1 MLNLQD
7 DTKSNFL
14 DVGSS
19 MTERELINNA
29 LKSGNTL
36 LALTMSAEGVKNK
49 PYLDS
54 AGRYHMGIG
63 YDIPSKSPQ
72 EIRQDLQAIGV
83 SSDKIRHFMK
93 TLADGNPEIELTNK
107 QSVLLAD
114 RYYSKFEKVL
124 EQKYGEQWHKFSDE
138 VKSGLLYKA
147 YNMGPN
153 NLPKTLIAE
162 LSNGNV
168 FDLERQSLA
177 TYRQDFSVAS
187 DLGNLNVK
195 VRIPDL
201 INAYLTSAS
210 MNSEVLGVVLNN
222 PQQLDK
228 EAKAFKDEVV
238 KQVNAKLKEMADSGT
253 LKAGHLYS
261 LKDLGI
267 KTPAIKK
274 LSEMDSYK
282 EGIALAKEHYQEKLL
297 NKENEKNTEKDIVPN
312 ATSQISDE
320 IKQDVV
326 NVNIPTVSDDKI
338 YALSDVIVLSDNKDL
353 TQMDIIEISD
363 EHKLDVVNE
372 TNHSKNIPLSR
383 GGELLAYLQDKMLK
397 ISTNIKDMQ
406 DKHLAQSASNTEE
419 NVIESAKAIKQGQ
432 VKNVNF
438 DSNIS
443 VASGLASASLA
454 VSRSVEVAPFLTNDK
469 KVELNKINQD
479 DLKLDSNSISRPAG
493 KTEVLEKKDIAPSY
507 QPNPSPTGFAPIN
520 ADKEVWTTEYAQKA
534 KEQDIAEKKALN
546 EDGLLDDVTKIN
558 SKDTIEQFN
567 KHLDSKVGLGNT
579 QKELEPWAGPTSAF

>member
-19 MTERELINNA
+19 MTEKELINNA

-49 PYLDS
+49 PYLDT

-72 EIRQDLQAIGV
+72 ELRQDLQAIGV

-93 TLADGNPEIELTNK
+93 TLAEGKPELELTNK

-124 EQKYGEQWHKFSDE
+124 EQKYGEQWHNFSDE

-162 LSNGNV
+162 LNNGNV

-177 TYRQDFSVAS
+177 TYRQDFSVSS
-187 DLGNLNVK
+187 DLGNVNVK

-201 INAYLTSAS
+201 RNAYLTSAS

-228 EAKAFKDEVV
+228 EAKLFKDEVI
-238 KQVNAKLKEMADSGT
+238 KQVNAKLQEMADSGT

-267 KTPAIKK
+267 KTPSIKK
-274 LSEMDSYK
+274 LSEMESYK
-282 EGIALAKEHYQEKLL
+282 EGIVLAKEHYQEKLL
-297 NKENEKNTEKDIVPN
+297 NKENEKISEKDIVPN
-312 ATSQISDE
+312 ATSDISNE
-320 IKQDVV
+320 IKQD
-326 NVNIPTVSDDKI
+326 NT
-338 YALSDVIVLSDNKDL
+338 ALSDNKIYAVSDANVLSNDKDL
-353 TQMDIIEISD
+353 AQMDIIEISD
-363 EHKLDVVNE
+363 EHKLDVANE
-372 TNHSKNIPLSR
+372 TNHSKDIPLSR

-397 ISTNIKDMQ
+397 ISTNIKDIQ
-406 DKHLAQSASNTEE
+406 EKRLVQATSNKDEE
-419 NVIESAKAIKQGQ
+419 NVVDNDKAVEQNLAKE
-432 VKNVNF
+432 VKF
-438 DSNIS
+438 DPNIS
-443 VASGLASASLA
+443 VASVSLE
-454 VSRSVEVAPFLTNDK
+454 VSRAVEVAPFLNNAN

-479 DLKLDSNSISRPAG
+479 DLKLDSDNVSKPAG
-493 KTEVLEKKDIAPSY
+493 KSEILEKKDITPSY

-558 SKDTIEQFN
+558 AKDTINQFN
-567 KHLDSKVGLGNT
+567 KHLDSKVELENA
-579 QKELEPWAGPTSAF
+579 QKEPEPWTGPTSTF

>member
-19 MTERELINNA
+19 MTEKELINNA

-72 EIRQDLQAIGV
+72 EIRQDLQAVGV

-93 TLADGNPEIELTNK
+93 TLAEGKPEIELTNK

-124 EQKYGEQWHKFSDE
+124 EQKYGEQWHNFSDE

-153 NLPKTLIAE
+153 NLPKTLISE

-177 TYRQDFSVAS
+177 TYRQDFSVSS
-187 DLGNLNVK
+187 DLGNVNVK

-201 INAYLTSAS
+201 RNAYLTSAS

-228 EAKAFKDEVV
+228 EAKLFKDEVI
-238 KQVNAKLKEMADSGT
+238 KQVNAKLQEMADSGT

-267 KTPAIKK
+267 KTPSIKK
-274 LSEMDSYK
+274 LSEMETYK

-297 NKENEKNTEKDIVPN
+297 NKENEKTAEKDIVPN
-312 ATSQISDE
+312 TTSDVSNE
-320 IKQDVV
+320 TKQDNSV
-326 NVNIPTVSDDKI
+326 VSDNKI
-338 YALSDVIVLSDNKDL
+338 YAVSDANLLDNDKDL

-363 EHKLDVVNE
+363 EHKLDVANE
-372 TNHSKNIPLSR
+372 TNHSKDIPLSR

-397 ISTNIKDMQ
+397 ISTNIKDIQ
-406 DKHLAQSASNTEE
+406 EKRLAQATPNKDEE
-419 NVIESAKAIKQGQ
+419 NVVDNDKSVEQEQAKE
-432 VKNVNF
+432 VKF
-438 DSNIS
+438 DPNIS
-443 VASGLASASLA
+443 VASVSLD
-454 VSRSVEVAPFLTNDK
+454 VSRSVEVAPFLNNAN
-469 KVELNKINQD
+469 KVELNKIDQE
-479 DLKLDSNSISRPAG
+479 DLKLDSNSVSKPAG
-493 KTEVLEKKDIAPSY
+493 KTEVLDKKDITPAY
-507 QPNPSPTGFAPIN
+507 QPNPSPTGFAPIRS
-520 ADKEVWTTEYAQKA
+520 DKEVWTTEYAQKA
-534 KEQDIAEKKALN
+534 KEQDMAEKKSLN
-546 EDGLLDDVTKIN
+546 DDGLLDDVTKIN
-558 SKDTIEQFN
+558 ANETIEQFN
-567 KHLDSKVGLGNT
+567 KHLDSKAELENA
-579 QKELEPWAGPTSAF
+579 QKEPEPWTGQTSTF

>member
-19 MTERELINNA
+19 MTEKELINNA

-49 PYLDS
+49 PYLDT
-54 AGRYHMGIG
+54 AGRYHIGIG

-72 EIRQDLQAIGV
+72 ELRQDLQAIGV

-93 TLADGNPEIELTNK
+93 TLAEGKPEIELTNK

-124 EQKYGEQWHKFSDE
+124 EQKYGEQWHNFSDE

-162 LSNGNV
+162 LNNGNV

-177 TYRQDFSVAS
+177 TYRQDFSVSS
-187 DLGNLNVK
+187 DLGNVNVK

-201 INAYLTSAS
+201 RNAYLTSAS

-228 EAKAFKDEVV
+228 EAKLFKDEVI
-238 KQVNAKLKEMADSGT
+238 KQINAKLQEMADSGT

-267 KTPAIKK
+267 KTTSIKK
-274 LSEMDSYK
+274 LSEMESYK

-297 NKENEKNTEKDIVPN
+297 NKENEKISLSAKTLLPTQWEVARATIKVGDVLEGVVRNTTAFGAFVEVMDDVEGLVHISQLSHERVDNVEDVLKKGDKVTVKVLDIDFENERLSLSIKELQEKPVKEEVEVKEEPEFDTSYLKDEDTSFSMADKFKDI
-312 ATSQISDE
+312 
-320 IKQDVV
+320 
-326 NVNIPTVSDDKI
+326 
-338 YALSDVIVLSDNKDL
+338 
-353 TQMDIIEISD
+353 
-363 EHKLDVVNE
+363 
-372 TNHSKNIPLSR
+372 
-383 GGELLAYLQDKMLK
+383 EL
-397 ISTNIKDMQ
+397 
-406 DKHLAQSASNTEE
+406 
-419 NVIESAKAIKQGQ
+419 
-432 VKNVNF
+432 
-438 DSNIS
+438 
-443 VASGLASASLA
+443 
-454 VSRSVEVAPFLTNDK
+454 
-469 KVELNKINQD
+469 
-479 DLKLDSNSISRPAG
+479 
-493 KTEVLEKKDIAPSY
+493 
-507 QPNPSPTGFAPIN
+507 
-520 ADKEVWTTEYAQKA
+520 
-534 KEQDIAEKKALN
+534 
-546 EDGLLDDVTKIN
+546 
-558 SKDTIEQFN
+558 
-567 KHLDSKVGLGNT
+567 
-579 QKELEPWAGPTSAF
+579 

>member
-19 MTERELINNA
+19 MTEKELINNA

-49 PYLDS
+49 PYLDT

-72 EIRQDLQAIGV
+72 ELRQDLQAIGV

-93 TLADGNPEIELTNK
+93 TLAEGKPEIELTNK

-124 EQKYGEQWHKFSDE
+124 EQKYGEQWNNFSDE

-162 LSNGNV
+162 LNNGNV

-177 TYRQDFSVAS
+177 TYRQDFSVSS
-187 DLGNLNVK
+187 DLGNVNVK

-201 INAYLTSAS
+201 RNAYLTSAS

-228 EAKAFKDEVV
+228 EAKLFKDEVI
-238 KQVNAKLKEMADSGT
+238 KQVNAKLQEMADSGT

-267 KTPAIKK
+267 KTPSIKK
-274 LSEMDSYK
+274 LSEMESYK

-297 NKENEKNTEKDIVPN
+297 NKENEKISEKDIIPN
-312 ATSQISDE
+312 ATSDISNE
-320 IKQDVV
+320 IKQD
-326 NVNIPTVSDDKI
+326 NS
-338 YALSDVIVLSDNKDL
+338 ALSDNKIYAVSDANVLSNDKDL
-353 TQMDIIEISD
+353 AQIDIIEISD
-363 EHKLDVVNE
+363 EHKLDVANE
-372 TNHSKNIPLSR
+372 TNHSKDIPLSR

-397 ISTNIKDMQ
+397 ISTNIKDIQ
-406 DKHLAQSASNTEE
+406 EKRLVQATSNKDEE
-419 NVIESAKAIKQGQ
+419 NVVDNDKAVERELAKE
-432 VKNVNF
+432 VKF
-438 DSNIS
+438 DPNIS
-443 VASGLASASLA
+443 VASVSLD
-454 VSRSVEVAPFLTNDK
+454 VSRAVEVAPFLNNAN
-469 KVELNKINQD
+469 KVELNKINQE
-479 DLKLDSNSISRPAG
+479 DLKLDSDNVSKPAG
-493 KTEVLEKKDIAPSY
+493 KSEILEKKDITPSY

-558 SKDTIEQFN
+558 AKDTINQFN
-567 KHLDSKVGLGNT
+567 KHLDSKVELENT
-579 QKELEPWAGPTSAF
+579 QKEPEPWTGPTSTF

>member
-19 MTERELINNA
+19 MTEKELINNA

-49 PYLDS
+49 PYLDT
-54 AGRYHMGIG
+54 AGRYHIGIG

-72 EIRQDLQAIGV
+72 ELRQDLQAIGV

-93 TLADGNPEIELTNK
+93 TLAEGKPEIELTNK

-124 EQKYGEQWHKFSDE
+124 EQKYGEQWHNFSDE

-162 LSNGNV
+162 LNNGNV

-177 TYRQDFSVAS
+177 TYRQDFSVSS
-187 DLGNLNVK
+187 DLGNVNVK

-201 INAYLTSAS
+201 RNAYLTSAS

-228 EAKAFKDEVV
+228 EAKLFKDEVI
-238 KQVNAKLKEMADSGT
+238 KQVNAKLQEMADSGT

-267 KTPAIKK
+267 KTPSIKK
-274 LSEMDSYK
+274 LSEMESYK

-297 NKENEKNTEKDIVPN
+297 NKENEKISEKDIVPN
-312 ATSQISDE
+312 ATSDISNE
-320 IKQDVV
+320 IKQD
-326 NVNIPTVSDDKI
+326 NT
-338 YALSDVIVLSDNKDL
+338 ALSDNKIYAVSDANVLSNDKDL
-353 TQMDIIEISD
+353 AQMDIIEISD
-363 EHKLDVVNE
+363 EHKLDVANE
-372 TNHSKNIPLSR
+372 TNHSKDIPLSR

-397 ISTNIKDMQ
+397 ISTNIKDIQ
-406 DKHLAQSASNTEE
+406 EKRLVQATSNKDEE
-419 NVIESAKAIKQGQ
+419 NVVDNDKAVEQELTKE
-432 VKNVNF
+432 VKF
-438 DSNIS
+438 DPNIS
-443 VASGLASASLA
+443 VASVSLD
-454 VSRSVEVAPFLTNDK
+454 VSRAVEVAPFLNNAN
-469 KVELNKINQD
+469 KVELNQINQE
-479 DLKLDSNSISRPAG
+479 DLKLDSDNVSKPAG
-493 KTEVLEKKDIAPSY
+493 KSEILEKKDITPSY

-558 SKDTIEQFN
+558 AKDTINQFN
-567 KHLDSKVGLGNT
+567 KHLDSKVELENA
-579 QKELEPWAGPTSAF
+579 QKEPEPWTGPTSTF

>member
-19 MTERELINNA
+19 MTEKELINNA

-72 EIRQDLQAIGV
+72 EIRQDLQAVGV

-93 TLADGNPEIELTNK
+93 TLAEGKPEIELTNK

-124 EQKYGEQWHKFSDE
+124 EQKYGEQWHNFFDE

-153 NLPKTLIAE
+153 NLPKTLISE

-177 TYRQDFSVAS
+177 TYRQDFSVSS
-187 DLGNLNVK
+187 DLGNVNVK

-201 INAYLTSAS
+201 RNAYLTSAS

-228 EAKAFKDEVV
+228 EAKLFKDEVI
-238 KQVNAKLKEMADSGT
+238 KQVNAKLQEMADSGT

-267 KTPAIKK
+267 KTPSIKK
-274 LSEMDSYK
+274 LSEMETYK

-297 NKENEKNTEKDIVPN
+297 NKENEKTAEKDIVPN
-312 ATSQISDE
+312 TTSDVSNE
-320 IKQDVV
+320 TKQDNSV
-326 NVNIPTVSDDKI
+326 VSDNKI
-338 YALSDVIVLSDNKDL
+338 YAVSDANLLDNDKDL

-363 EHKLDVVNE
+363 EHKLDVANE
-372 TNHSKNIPLSR
+372 TNHSKDIPLSR

-397 ISTNIKDMQ
+397 ISTNIKDIQ
-406 DKHLAQSASNTEE
+406 EKRLAQATPNKDEE
-419 NVIESAKAIKQGQ
+419 NVVDNDKSVEQEQAKE
-432 VKNVNF
+432 VKF
-438 DSNIS
+438 DPNIS
-443 VASGLASASLA
+443 VASVSLD
-454 VSRSVEVAPFLTNDK
+454 VSRSVEVAPFLNNAN
-469 KVELNKINQD
+469 KVELNKIDQE
-479 DLKLDSNSISRPAG
+479 DLKLDSNSVSKPAG
-493 KTEVLEKKDIAPSY
+493 KTEVLDKKDITPAY
-507 QPNPSPTGFAPIN
+507 QPNPSPTGFAPIRS
-520 ADKEVWTTEYAQKA
+520 DKEVWTTEYAQKA
-534 KEQDIAEKKALN
+534 KEQDMAEKKSLN
-546 EDGLLDDVTKIN
+546 DDGLLDDVTKIN
-558 SKDTIEQFN
+558 ANETIEQFN
-567 KHLDSKVGLGNT
+567 KHLDSKAELENA
-579 QKELEPWAGPTSAF
+579 QKEPEPWTGPTSTF

>member
-19 MTERELINNA
+19 MTEKELINNA

-49 PYLDS
+49 PYLDT

-72 EIRQDLQAIGV
+72 ELRQDLQAIGV

-93 TLADGNPEIELTNK
+93 TLAEGKPELELTNK

-124 EQKYGEQWHKFSDE
+124 EQKYGEQWHNFSDE

-162 LSNGNV
+162 LNNGNV

-177 TYRQDFSVAS
+177 TYRQDFSVSS
-187 DLGNLNVK
+187 DLGNVNVK

-201 INAYLTSAS
+201 RNAYLTSAS

-228 EAKAFKDEVV
+228 EAKLFKDEVI
-238 KQVNAKLKEMADSGT
+238 KQVNAKLQEMADSGT

-267 KTPAIKK
+267 KTPSIKK
-274 LSEMDSYK
+274 LSEMESYK

-297 NKENEKNTEKDIVPN
+297 NKENEKISEKDIVPN
-312 ATSQISDE
+312 ATSDISNE
-320 IKQDVV
+320 IKQD
-326 NVNIPTVSDDKI
+326 NTT
-338 YALSDVIVLSDNKDL
+338 LSDNKIYAVSDVNVLSNDKDL
-353 TQMDIIEISD
+353 AQMDIIEISD
-363 EHKLDVVNE
+363 EHKLDVANE
-372 TNHSKNIPLSR
+372 TNHSKDIPLSR

-397 ISTNIKDMQ
+397 ISTNIKDIQ
-406 DKHLAQSASNTEE
+406 EKRLVQATSNKDEE
-419 NVIESAKAIKQGQ
+419 NIVDNDKAVEQEQAKE
-432 VKNVNF
+432 VKF
-438 DSNIS
+438 DPNIS
-443 VASGLASASLA
+443 VASVSLD
-454 VSRSVEVAPFLTNDK
+454 VSRAVEVAPFLNNAN

-479 DLKLDSNSISRPAG
+479 DLKLDSDNVSKPAG
-493 KTEVLEKKDIAPSY
+493 KSEILEKKDITPSY

-558 SKDTIEQFN
+558 AKDTINQFN
-567 KHLDSKVGLGNT
+567 KHLDSKVELENA
-579 QKELEPWAGPTSAF
+579 QKEPEPWTGPTSTF

>member
-19 MTERELINNA
+19 MTEKELINNA

-49 PYLDS
+49 PYLDT

-72 EIRQDLQAIGV
+72 ELRQDLQAIGV

-93 TLADGNPEIELTNK
+93 TLAEGKPELELTNK

-124 EQKYGEQWHKFSDE
+124 EQKYGEQWHNFSDE

-162 LSNGNV
+162 LNNGNV

-177 TYRQDFSVAS
+177 TYRQDFSVSS
-187 DLGNLNVK
+187 DLGNVNVK

-201 INAYLTSAS
+201 RNAYLTSAS

-228 EAKAFKDEVV
+228 EAKLFKDEVI
-238 KQVNAKLKEMADSGT
+238 KQINAKLQEMADSGT

-267 KTPAIKK
+267 KTPSIKK
-274 LSEMDSYK
+274 LSEMESYK

-297 NKENEKNTEKDIVPN
+297 NKENEKISEKDIVPN
-312 ATSQISDE
+312 ATSDISNE
-320 IKQDVV
+320 IKQD
-326 NVNIPTVSDDKI
+326 NT
-338 YALSDVIVLSDNKDL
+338 ALSDNKIYAVSDANVLSNDKDL
-353 TQMDIIEISD
+353 AQMDIIEISD
-363 EHKLDVVNE
+363 EHKLDVANE
-372 TNHSKNIPLSR
+372 TNHSKDIPLSR

-397 ISTNIKDMQ
+397 ISTNIKDIQ
-406 DKHLAQSASNTEE
+406 EKRLVQATSNKDEE
-419 NVIESAKAIKQGQ
+419 NVVDNDKAVEQEQAKE
-432 VKNVNF
+432 VKF
-438 DSNIS
+438 DPNIS
-443 VASGLASASLA
+443 VASVSLD
-454 VSRSVEVAPFLTNDK
+454 VSRAVEVAPFLNNAN
-469 KVELNKINQD
+469 KVELNKINQE
-479 DLKLDSNSISRPAG
+479 DLKLDSDNVSKPAG
-493 KTEVLEKKDIAPSY
+493 KSEILEKKDITPSY

-558 SKDTIEQFN
+558 AKDTINQFN
-567 KHLDSKVGLGNT
+567 KHLDSKVELENT
-579 QKELEPWAGPTSAF
+579 QKEPEPWTGPTSTF

>member
-19 MTERELINNA
+19 MTEKELINNA

-49 PYLDS
+49 PYLDT

-63 YDIPSKSPQ
+63 YDIPSKSSQ
-72 EIRQDLQAIGV
+72 ELRQDLQAIGV

-93 TLADGNPEIELTNK
+93 TLAEGKPELELTNK

-124 EQKYGEQWHKFSDE
+124 EQKYGEQWHNFSDE

-162 LSNGNV
+162 LNNGNV

-177 TYRQDFSVAS
+177 TYRQDFSVSS
-187 DLGNLNVK
+187 DLGNVNVK

-201 INAYLTSAS
+201 RNAYLTSAS

-228 EAKAFKDEVV
+228 EAKLFKDEVI
-238 KQVNAKLKEMADSGT
+238 KQVNAKLQEMADSGT

-267 KTPAIKK
+267 KTPSIKK
-274 LSEMDSYK
+274 LSEMESYK

-297 NKENEKNTEKDIVPN
+297 NKENEKISEKDIVPN
-312 ATSQISDE
+312 ATSDISNE
-320 IKQDVV
+320 IKQD
-326 NVNIPTVSDDKI
+326 NT
-338 YALSDVIVLSDNKDL
+338 ALSDNKIYAVSNANVLSNDKDL
-353 TQMDIIEISD
+353 AQMDIIEISD
-363 EHKLDVVNE
+363 EHKLDVANE
-372 TNHSKNIPLSR
+372 TNHSKDIPLSR

-397 ISTNIKDMQ
+397 ISTNIKDIQ
-406 DKHLAQSASNTEE
+406 EKRLVQATSNKDEE
-419 NVIESAKAIKQGQ
+419 NVVDNDKAVEQDLAKE
-432 VKNVNF
+432 VKF
-438 DSNIS
+438 DPNIS
-443 VASGLASASLA
+443 VASVSLE
-454 VSRSVEVAPFLTNDK
+454 VSRAVEVAPFLNNAN

-479 DLKLDSNSISRPAG
+479 DLKLDSDNVSKPAG
-493 KTEVLEKKDIAPSY
+493 KSEILEKKDITQSY

-558 SKDTIEQFN
+558 AKDTINQFN
-567 KHLDSKVGLGNT
+567 KHLDSKVELENA
-579 QKELEPWAGPTSAF
+579 QKEPEPWTGPTSTF

>member
-19 MTERELINNA
+19 MAEKELINNA

-63 YDIPSKSPQ
+63 YDVQSKSPQ

-93 TLADGNPEIELTNK
+93 TLAEGKPEIELTNK

-124 EQKYGEQWHKFSDE
+124 EQKYGEQWHNFSDE

-153 NLPKTLIAE
+153 NLPKTLISE

-177 TYRQDFSVAS
+177 TYRQDFSVSS
-187 DLGNLNVK
+187 DLGNVNVK

-201 INAYLTSAS
+201 RNAYLTSAS

-228 EAKAFKDEVV
+228 EAKLFKDEVI
-238 KQVNAKLKEMADSGT
+238 KQVNAKLQEMADSGT

-267 KTPAIKK
+267 KTPSIKK
-274 LSEMDSYK
+274 LSEMETYK

-297 NKENEKNTEKDIVPN
+297 NKENEKTAEKEIAPN
-312 ATSQISDE
+312 ATSDVSNE
-320 IKQDVV
+320 TKQDNSV
-326 NVNIPTVSDDKI
+326 VSDNKI
-338 YALSDVIVLSDNKDL
+338 YAVSDANVLDNDKDL

-363 EHKLDVVNE
+363 EHKLDVANE
-372 TNHSKNIPLSR
+372 TNHSKDIPLSR

-397 ISTNIKDMQ
+397 ISTNIKDIQ
-406 DKHLAQSASNTEE
+406 EKRLAQATSNKDEE
-419 NVIESAKAIKQGQ
+419 NVVDNDKSVEQEQAKE
-432 VKNVNF
+432 VKF
-438 DSNIS
+438 DPNIS
-443 VASGLASASLA
+443 VASVSLD
-454 VSRSVEVAPFLTNDK
+454 VSRSVEVAPFLNNAN
-469 KVELNKINQD
+469 KVELNKIDQE
-479 DLKLDSNSISRPAG
+479 DLKLDSNSVSKPAG
-493 KTEVLEKKDIAPSY
+493 KTEVLDKKDITPAY
-507 QPNPSPTGFAPIN
+507 QPNPSPTGFAPIRS
-520 ADKEVWTTEYAQKA
+520 DKEVWTTEYAQKA
-534 KEQDIAEKKALN
+534 KEQDMAEKKSLN
-546 EDGLLDDVTKIN
+546 DDGLLDDVTKIN
-558 SKDTIEQFN
+558 AKETIEQFN
-567 KHLDSKVGLGNT
+567 KHLDSKAELENA
-579 QKELEPWAGPTSAF
+579 QKEPEPWTGPTSTF

>member
-1 MLNLQD
+1 MFNLQD

-63 YDIPSKSPQ
+63 YDVPSKSPQ
-72 EIRQDLQAIGV
+72 EIRQDFQAIGV

-114 RYYSKFEKVL
+114 RYYSKFEKAL

-187 DLGNLNVK
+187 DLGNVNVK

-201 INAYLTSAS
+201 RNAYLTSAS

-228 EAKAFKDEVV
+228 EAKAFKEEVV

-297 NKENEKNTEKDIVPN
+297 NKENEKNAEKDIVPN

-326 NVNIPTVSDDKI
+326 NGNVPTLSDDKI
-338 YALSDVIVLSDNKDL
+338 YAFSNVNILNDNKDL

-363 EHKLDVVNE
+363 EHKLDVANE

-406 DKHLAQSASNTEE
+406 EKRLVQSVSNAEE
-419 NVIESAKAIKQGQ
+419 NVIESDKTVEQEQ

-438 DSNIS
+438 DPNIS
-443 VASGLASASLA
+443 VTSVSLE
-454 VSRSVEVAPFLTNDK
+454 VSRSVEVASFLTNDN

>member
-19 MTERELINNA
+19 MTEKELINNA

-63 YDIPSKSPQ
+63 YDIQSKSPQ

-93 TLADGNPEIELTNK
+93 TLAEGKPEIELTNK

-124 EQKYGEQWHKFSDE
+124 EQKYGEQWQHFSDE

-153 NLPKTLIAE
+153 NLPKTLISE

-177 TYRQDFSVAS
+177 TYRQDFSVSS
-187 DLGNLNVK
+187 DLGNVNVK

-201 INAYLTSAS
+201 RNAYLTSAS
-210 MNSEVLGVVLNN
+210 MNREVLGGVLNN

-228 EAKAFKDEVV
+228 EAKLFKDEVI
-238 KQVNAKLKEMADSGT
+238 KQVNAKLQEMADSGT

-267 KTPAIKK
+267 KTPSIKK
-274 LSEMDSYK
+274 LSEMETYK

-297 NKENEKNTEKDIVPN
+297 NKENEKTAEKDIVSN
-312 ATSQISDE
+312 ATSDVFNE
-320 IKQDVV
+320 TKQDNSV
-326 NVNIPTVSDDKI
+326 VSDNKI
-338 YALSDVIVLSDNKDL
+338 YAVSDANLLDNDKDL

-363 EHKLDVVNE
+363 EHKLDVANE
-372 TNHSKNIPLSR
+372 TNHSKDIPLSR

-397 ISTNIKDMQ
+397 ISTNIKDIQ
-406 DKHLAQSASNTEE
+406 EKHLAQATLNKDE
-419 NVIESAKAIKQGQ
+419 
-432 VKNVNF
+432 KNVVDNDKSVEQEQTKEVKF
-438 DSNIS
+438 DPNIS
-443 VASGLASASLA
+443 VASISLD
-454 VSRSVEVAPFLTNDK
+454 VSRSVEIAPFLNNAN
-469 KVELNKINQD
+469 KVELNKIDQE
-479 DLKLDSNSISRPAG
+479 DLKLDSNNVSKPAG
-493 KTEVLEKKDIAPSY
+493 KTEVLDKKDITPAY
-507 QPNPSPTGFAPIN
+507 QPNPSPTGFAPIRS
-520 ADKEVWTTEYAQKA
+520 DKEVWTTEYAQKA
-534 KEQDIAEKKALN
+534 KEQDMAEKKSLN
-546 EDGLLDDVTKIN
+546 DDGLLDDVTKIN
-558 SKDTIEQFN
+558 AKETIEQFN
-567 KHLDSKVGLGNT
+567 KHLDSKAELENA
-579 QKELEPWAGPTSAF
+579 QKEPEPWTGPTSTF

>member
-19 MTERELINNA
+19 MTEKELINNA

-63 YDIPSKSPQ
+63 YDIQSKSPQ

-93 TLADGNPEIELTNK
+93 TLAEGKPEIELTNK

-124 EQKYGEQWHKFSDE
+124 EQKYGEQWQHFSDE

-153 NLPKTLIAE
+153 NLPKTLISE

-177 TYRQDFSVAS
+177 TYRQDFSVSS
-187 DLGNLNVK
+187 DLGNVNVK

-201 INAYLTSAS
+201 RNAYLTSAS
-210 MNSEVLGVVLNN
+210 MNSEVLGGVLNN

-228 EAKAFKDEVV
+228 EAKLFKDEVI
-238 KQVNAKLKEMADSGT
+238 KQVNAKLQEMADSGT

-267 KTPAIKK
+267 KTPSIKK
-274 LSEMDSYK
+274 LSEIETYK

-297 NKENEKNTEKDIVPN
+297 NKENEKTAEKDIVSN
-312 ATSQISDE
+312 ATSDVSNE
-320 IKQDVV
+320 TKQDNSV
-326 NVNIPTVSDDKI
+326 VSDNKI
-338 YALSDVIVLSDNKDL
+338 YAVSDANLLDNDKDL

-363 EHKLDVVNE
+363 EHKLDVANE
-372 TNHSKNIPLSR
+372 TNHSKDIPLSR

-397 ISTNIKDMQ
+397 ISTNIKDIQ
-406 DKHLAQSASNTEE
+406 EKHLAQATLNKDE
-419 NVIESAKAIKQGQ
+419 
-432 VKNVNF
+432 KNVVDNDKYVEQEQTKEVKF
-438 DSNIS
+438 DPNIS
-443 VASGLASASLA
+443 VASVSLD
-454 VSRSVEVAPFLTNDK
+454 VSRSVEIAPFLNNAN
-469 KVELNKINQD
+469 KVELNKIDQE
-479 DLKLDSNSISRPAG
+479 DLKLDSNGVSKPAG
-493 KTEVLEKKDIAPSY
+493 KTEVLDKKDITPAY
-507 QPNPSPTGFAPIN
+507 QPNPSPTGFAPIRS
-520 ADKEVWTTEYAQKA
+520 DKEVWTTEYAQKA
-534 KEQDIAEKKALN
+534 KEQDIAEKKSLN
-546 EDGLLDDVTKIN
+546 DDGLLGDVTKIN
-558 SKDTIEQFN
+558 AKETIEQFN
-567 KHLDSKVGLGNT
+567 KHLDSKAELENA
-579 QKELEPWAGPTSAF
+579 QKEPEPWTGPTSTF

>member
-19 MTERELINNA
+19 MAEKELINNA

-63 YDIPSKSPQ
+63 YDVQSKSPQ

-93 TLADGNPEIELTNK
+93 TLAEGKPEIELTNK

-124 EQKYGEQWHKFSDE
+124 EQKYGEQWHNFSDE

-153 NLPKTLIAE
+153 NLPKTLISE

-177 TYRQDFSVAS
+177 TYRQDFSVSS
-187 DLGNLNVK
+187 DLGNVNVK

-201 INAYLTSAS
+201 RNAYLTSAS

-228 EAKAFKDEVV
+228 EAKLFKDEVI
-238 KQVNAKLKEMADSGT
+238 KQVNAKLQEMADSGT

-267 KTPAIKK
+267 KTPSIKK
-274 LSEMDSYK
+274 LSEMETYK

-297 NKENEKNTEKDIVPN
+297 NKENEKTAEKEIAPN
-312 ATSQISDE
+312 ATSDVSNE
-320 IKQDVV
+320 TKQDNSV
-326 NVNIPTVSDDKI
+326 VSDNKI
-338 YALSDVIVLSDNKDL
+338 YAVSDANVLDNDKDL

-363 EHKLDVVNE
+363 EHKLDVANE
-372 TNHSKNIPLSR
+372 TNHSKDIPLSR

-397 ISTNIKDMQ
+397 ISTNIKDIQ
-406 DKHLAQSASNTEE
+406 EKRLAQATSNKDEE
-419 NVIESAKAIKQGQ
+419 NVVDNDKSVEQEQAKE
-432 VKNVNF
+432 VKL
-438 DSNIS
+438 DPNIS
-443 VASGLASASLA
+443 VASVSLD
-454 VSRSVEVAPFLTNDK
+454 VSRSVEVAPFLNNAN
-469 KVELNKINQD
+469 KVELNKIDQE
-479 DLKLDSNSISRPAG
+479 DLKLDSNSVSKPAG
-493 KTEVLEKKDIAPSY
+493 KTEVLDKKDITPAY
-507 QPNPSPTGFAPIN
+507 QPNPSPTGFAPIRS
-520 ADKEVWTTEYAQKA
+520 DKEVWTTEYAQKA
-534 KEQDIAEKKALN
+534 KEQDMAEKKSLN
-546 EDGLLDDVTKIN
+546 DDGLLDDVTKIN
-558 SKDTIEQFN
+558 AKETIEQFN
-567 KHLDSKVGLGNT
+567 KHLDSKAELENA
-579 QKELEPWAGPTSAF
+579 QKEPEPWTGPTSTF

>member
-19 MTERELINNA
+19 MTEKELINNA

-49 PYLDS
+49 PYLDT

-72 EIRQDLQAIGV
+72 ELRQDLQAIGV

-93 TLADGNPEIELTNK
+93 TLAEGKPELELTNK

-124 EQKYGEQWHKFSDE
+124 EQKYGEQWHNFSDE

-162 LSNGNV
+162 LNNGNV

-177 TYRQDFSVAS
+177 TYRQDFSVSS
-187 DLGNLNVK
+187 DLGNVNVK

-201 INAYLTSAS
+201 RNAYLTSAS

-228 EAKAFKDEVV
+228 EAKLFKDEVI
-238 KQVNAKLKEMADSGT
+238 KQVNAKLQEMADSGT

-267 KTPAIKK
+267 KTPSIKK
-274 LSEMDSYK
+274 LSEMESYK
-282 EGIALAKEHYQEKLL
+282 EGIVLAKEHYQEKLL
-297 NKENEKNTEKDIVPN
+297 NKENEKISEKDIVPN
-312 ATSQISDE
+312 ATSDISNE
-320 IKQDVV
+320 IKQD
-326 NVNIPTVSDDKI
+326 NT
-338 YALSDVIVLSDNKDL
+338 ALSDNKIYAVSDANVLDNDKDL
-353 TQMDIIEISD
+353 AQMDIIEISD
-363 EHKLDVVNE
+363 EHKLDVANE
-372 TNHSKNIPLSR
+372 TNHSKDIPLSR

-397 ISTNIKDMQ
+397 ISTNIKDIQ
-406 DKHLAQSASNTEE
+406 EKRLVQATSNKDEE
-419 NVIESAKAIKQGQ
+419 NVVDNDKAVEQELAKE
-432 VKNVNF
+432 VKF
-438 DSNIS
+438 DPNIS
-443 VASGLASASLA
+443 VASVSLD
-454 VSRSVEVAPFLTNDK
+454 VSRAVEVAPFLNNAN
-469 KVELNKINQD
+469 KVELNKINQE
-479 DLKLDSNSISRPAG
+479 DLKLDSDNVSKPAG
-493 KTEVLEKKDIAPSY
+493 KSEILEKKDITPSY

-558 SKDTIEQFN
+558 AKDTINQFN
-567 KHLDSKVGLGNT
+567 KHLDSKVELENA
-579 QKELEPWAGPTSAF
+579 QKEPEPWTGPTSTF

>member
-19 MTERELINNA
+19 MTEKELINNA

-63 YDIPSKSPQ
+63 YDIPSKSSQ
-72 EIRQDLQAIGV
+72 EIRQDLQAIGI

-93 TLADGNPEIELTNK
+93 TLAEGKPEIELTNK

-124 EQKYGEQWHKFSDE
+124 EQKYGEEWHNFSDE

-153 NLPKTLIAE
+153 NLPKTLISE

-177 TYRQDFSVAS
+177 TYRQDFSVSS
-187 DLGNLNVK
+187 DLGNVNVK

-201 INAYLTSAS
+201 RNAYLTSAS

-228 EAKAFKDEVV
+228 EAKLFKDEVI
-238 KQVNAKLKEMADSGT
+238 KQVNAKLQEMADSGT

-267 KTPAIKK
+267 KTPSIKK
-274 LSEMDSYK
+274 LSEMETYK
-282 EGIALAKEHYQEKLL
+282 DGIALAKEHYQEKFL
-297 NKENEKNTEKDIVPN
+297 NKENEKTAEKDIVPN
-312 ATSQISDE
+312 ATSDVSNE
-320 IKQDVV
+320 TKQDNSV
-326 NVNIPTVSDDKI
+326 VSDNKI
-338 YALSDVIVLSDNKDL
+338 YAVSDANALNNDKDL
-353 TQMDIIEISD
+353 TQIDIIEISD
-363 EHKLDVVNE
+363 EHKLDVANE
-372 TNHSKNIPLSR
+372 TNHSKDIPLSR

-397 ISTNIKDMQ
+397 ISTNIKDIQ
-406 DKHLAQSASNTEE
+406 EKRLAQATPNKDEE
-419 NVIESAKAIKQGQ
+419 NVVDNDNSVEQEQAKE
-432 VKNVNF
+432 VKF
-438 DSNIS
+438 DPNIS
-443 VASGLASASLA
+443 VASISLD
-454 VSRSVEVAPFLTNDK
+454 VSRSVEVAPFLNNAN
-469 KVELNKINQD
+469 KVELNKIDQE
-479 DLKLDSNSISRPAG
+479 DLKLDSNSVSKPAG
-493 KTEVLEKKDIAPSY
+493 KTEVLDKKDITPAY
-507 QPNPSPTGFAPIN
+507 QPNPSPTGFAPIRS
-520 ADKEVWTTEYAQKA
+520 DKEVWTTEYAQKA
-534 KEQDIAEKKALN
+534 KEQDMAEKKSLN
-546 EDGLLDDVTKIN
+546 DDGLLDDVTKIN
-558 SKDTIEQFN
+558 AKETIEQFN
-567 KHLDSKVGLGNT
+567 KHLDSKAELENA
-579 QKELEPWAGPTSAF
+579 QKEPEPWAGPTSTF

>member
-19 MTERELINNA
+19 MTEKELINNA

-63 YDIPSKSPQ
+63 YDIQSKSPQ

-93 TLADGNPEIELTNK
+93 TLAEGKPEIELTNK

-124 EQKYGEQWHKFSDE
+124 EQKYGAQWQHFSDE

-153 NLPKTLIAE
+153 NLPKTLISE

-177 TYRQDFSVAS
+177 TYRQDFSVSS
-187 DLGNLNVK
+187 DLGNVNVK

-201 INAYLTSAS
+201 RNAYLTSAS
-210 MNSEVLGVVLNN
+210 MNSEVLGGVLNN

-228 EAKAFKDEVV
+228 EAKLFKDEVI
-238 KQVNAKLKEMADSGT
+238 KQVNAKLQEMADSGT

-267 KTPAIKK
+267 KTPSIKK
-274 LSEMDSYK
+274 LSEMETYK

-297 NKENEKNTEKDIVPN
+297 NKENEKTAEKDIVSN
-312 ATSQISDE
+312 ATSDVSNE
-320 IKQDVV
+320 TKQDNSV
-326 NVNIPTVSDDKI
+326 VSDNKI
-338 YALSDVIVLSDNKDL
+338 YAVSDANLLDNDKDKDL

-363 EHKLDVVNE
+363 EHKLDVANE
-372 TNHSKNIPLSR
+372 TNHSKDIPLSR

-397 ISTNIKDMQ
+397 ISTNIKDIQ
-406 DKHLAQSASNTEE
+406 EKHLAQATLNKDE
-419 NVIESAKAIKQGQ
+419 
-432 VKNVNF
+432 KNVVDNDKSVEQEQTKEVKF
-438 DSNIS
+438 DPNIS
-443 VASGLASASLA
+443 VASISLD
-454 VSRSVEVAPFLTNDK
+454 VSRSVEIAPFLNNAN
-469 KVELNKINQD
+469 KVELNKIDQE
-479 DLKLDSNSISRPAG
+479 DLKLDSNSVSKPAG
-493 KTEVLEKKDIAPSY
+493 KTEVLDKKDITPAY
-507 QPNPSPTGFAPIN
+507 QPNPSPTGFAPIRS
-520 ADKEVWTTEYAQKA
+520 DKEVWTTEYAQKA
-534 KEQDIAEKKALN
+534 KEQDIAEKKSLN
-546 EDGLLDDVTKIN
+546 DDGLLGDVTKIN
-558 SKDTIEQFN
+558 AKETIEQFN
-567 KHLDSKVGLGNT
+567 KHLDSKAELENA
-579 QKELEPWAGPTSAF
+579 QKEPEPWTGPTSTF

>member
-19 MTERELINNA
+19 MAEKELINNA

-63 YDIPSKSPQ
+63 YDVQSKSPQ

-93 TLADGNPEIELTNK
+93 TLAEGKPEIELTNK

-124 EQKYGEQWHKFSDE
+124 EQKYGEQWHNFSDE

-153 NLPKTLIAE
+153 NLPKTLISE

-177 TYRQDFSVAS
+177 TYRQDFSVSS
-187 DLGNLNVK
+187 DLGNVNVK

-201 INAYLTSAS
+201 RNAYLTSAS

-228 EAKAFKDEVV
+228 EAKLFKDEVI
-238 KQVNAKLKEMADSGT
+238 KQVNAKLQEMADSGT

-267 KTPAIKK
+267 KTPSIKK
-274 LSEMDSYK
+274 LSEMETYK
-282 EGIALAKEHYQEKLL
+282 EGVALAKEHYQEKLL
-297 NKENEKNTEKDIVPN
+297 NKENEKTSEKDIVPN
-312 ATSQISDE
+312 ATSDVSNE
-320 IKQDVV
+320 TKQDNSV
-326 NVNIPTVSDDKI
+326 VSDNKI
-338 YALSDVIVLSDNKDL
+338 YAVSDANLLDNDKDL

-363 EHKLDVVNE
+363 EHKLDVANE
-372 TNHSKNIPLSR
+372 TNHSKDIPLSR

-397 ISTNIKDMQ
+397 ISTNIKDIQ
-406 DKHLAQSASNTEE
+406 EKRLAQATPNKDEE
-419 NVIESAKAIKQGQ
+419 NVVDNDKSVEQEQAKE
-432 VKNVNF
+432 VKF
-438 DSNIS
+438 DPNIS
-443 VASGLASASLA
+443 VASVSLD
-454 VSRSVEVAPFLTNDK
+454 VSRSVEVAPFLNNAN
-469 KVELNKINQD
+469 KVELNKIDQE
-479 DLKLDSNSISRPAG
+479 DLKLDSNSVSKPAG
-493 KTEVLEKKDIAPSY
+493 KTEVLDKKDITPAY
-507 QPNPSPTGFAPIN
+507 QPNPSPTGFAPIRS
-520 ADKEVWTTEYAQKA
+520 DKEVWTTEYAQKA
-534 KEQDIAEKKALN
+534 KEQDMAEKKSLN
-546 EDGLLDDVTKIN
+546 DDGLLDDVTKIN
-558 SKDTIEQFN
+558 AKETIEQFN
-567 KHLDSKVGLGNT
+567 KHLDSKAELENA
-579 QKELEPWAGPTSAF
+579 QKEPEPWTGRTSTF

>member
-19 MTERELINNA
+19 MTEKELINNA

-63 YDIPSKSPQ
+63 YDIQSKSPQ

-93 TLADGNPEIELTNK
+93 TLAEGKPEIELTNK

-124 EQKYGEQWHKFSDE
+124 EQKYGEQWQHFSDE

-153 NLPKTLIAE
+153 NLPKTLISE

-177 TYRQDFSVAS
+177 TYRQDFSVSS
-187 DLGNLNVK
+187 DLGNVNVK

-201 INAYLTSAS
+201 RNAYLTSAS
-210 MNSEVLGVVLNN
+210 MNSEVLGGVLNN

-228 EAKAFKDEVV
+228 EAKLFKDEVI
-238 KQVNAKLKEMADSGT
+238 KQVNAKLQEMADSGT

-267 KTPAIKK
+267 KTPSIKK
-274 LSEMDSYK
+274 LSEMETYK

-297 NKENEKNTEKDIVPN
+297 NKENEKTAEKDIVSN
-312 ATSQISDE
+312 ATSDVFNE
-320 IKQDVV
+320 TKQDNSV
-326 NVNIPTVSDDKI
+326 VSDNKI
-338 YALSDVIVLSDNKDL
+338 YAVSDANLLDNDKDL

-363 EHKLDVVNE
+363 EHKLDVANE
-372 TNHSKNIPLSR
+372 TNHSKDIPLSR

-397 ISTNIKDMQ
+397 ISTNIKDIQ
-406 DKHLAQSASNTEE
+406 EKHLAQATLNKDE
-419 NVIESAKAIKQGQ
+419 
-432 VKNVNF
+432 KNVVDNDKSVEQEQTKEVKF
-438 DSNIS
+438 DPNIS
-443 VASGLASASLA
+443 VASVSLD
-454 VSRSVEVAPFLTNDK
+454 VSRSVEIAPFLNNAN
-469 KVELNKINQD
+469 KVELNKIDQE
-479 DLKLDSNSISRPAG
+479 DLKLDSNSVSKPAG
-493 KTEVLEKKDIAPSY
+493 KTEVLDKKDITPAY
-507 QPNPSPTGFAPIN
+507 QPNPSPTGFAPIRS
-520 ADKEVWTTEYAQKA
+520 DKEVWTTEYAQKA
-534 KEQDIAEKKALN
+534 KEQDIAEKKSLN
-546 EDGLLDDVTKIN
+546 DDGLLGDVTKIN
-558 SKDTIEQFN
+558 AKETIEQFN
-567 KHLDSKVGLGNT
+567 KHLDSKAELENA
-579 QKELEPWAGPTSAF
+579 QKEPEPWTGPTSTF

>member
-19 MTERELINNA
+19 MTEKELINNA

-63 YDIPSKSPQ
+63 YDIQSKSPQ

-83 SSDKIRHFMK
+83 SSDKIRHLMK
-93 TLADGNPEIELTNK
+93 TLAEGKPEIELTNK

-124 EQKYGEQWHKFSDE
+124 EQKYGEQWHNFSDE

-153 NLPKTLIAE
+153 NLPKTLISE

-177 TYRQDFSVAS
+177 TYRQDFSVSS
-187 DLGNLNVK
+187 DLGNVNVK

-201 INAYLTSAS
+201 RNAYLTSAS

-228 EAKAFKDEVV
+228 EAKLFKDEVI
-238 KQVNAKLKEMADSGT
+238 KQVNAKLQEMADSGT

-267 KTPAIKK
+267 KTPSIKK
-274 LSEMDSYK
+274 LYEMETYK

-297 NKENEKNTEKDIVPN
+297 NKENEKTAEKDIVPN
-312 ATSQISDE
+312 ATSDVSSE
-320 IKQDVV
+320 TKQDNSV
-326 NVNIPTVSDDKI
+326 VSDNNI
-338 YALSDVIVLSDNKDL
+338 YAVSDANLLDNDKDL

-363 EHKLDVVNE
+363 EHKLDVANE
-372 TNHSKNIPLSR
+372 TNHSKDIPLSR

-397 ISTNIKDMQ
+397 ISTNIKDIQ
-406 DKHLAQSASNTEE
+406 EKRLAQATPNKDEE
-419 NVIESAKAIKQGQ
+419 NVVDNDKSVEQEQAKE
-432 VKNVNF
+432 VKF
-438 DSNIS
+438 DPNIS
-443 VASGLASASLA
+443 VASVSLD
-454 VSRSVEVAPFLTNDK
+454 VSRSVEVATFLNNAN
-469 KVELNKINQD
+469 KVELNKIDQE
-479 DLKLDSNSISRPAG
+479 DLKLDSNSVSKPAG
-493 KTEVLEKKDIAPSY
+493 KTEVLDKKDITPAY
-507 QPNPSPTGFAPIN
+507 QPNPSPTGFAPIRS
-520 ADKEVWTTEYAQKA
+520 DKEVWTTEYAQKA
-534 KEQDIAEKKALN
+534 KEQDVAEKKSLN
-546 EDGLLDDVTKIN
+546 DDGLLDDVTKIN
-558 SKDTIEQFN
+558 AKETIEQFN
-567 KHLDSKVGLGNT
+567 KHLDSKAELENA
-579 QKELEPWAGPTSAF
+579 QKEPEPWTGPTSTF

>member
-19 MTERELINNA
+19 MTEKELINNA

-63 YDIPSKSPQ
+63 YDIQSKSPQ

-93 TLADGNPEIELTNK
+93 TLAEGKPEIELTNK

-124 EQKYGEQWHKFSDE
+124 EQKYGEQWQHFSDE

-153 NLPKTLIAE
+153 NLPKTLISE

-177 TYRQDFSVAS
+177 TYRQDFSVSS
-187 DLGNLNVK
+187 DLGNVNVK

-201 INAYLTSAS
+201 RNAYLTSAS
-210 MNSEVLGVVLNN
+210 MNSEVLGGVLNN

-228 EAKAFKDEVV
+228 EAKLFKDEVI
-238 KQVNAKLKEMADSGT
+238 KQVNAKLQEMADSGT

-267 KTPAIKK
+267 KTPSIKK
-274 LSEMDSYK
+274 LSEMETYK

-297 NKENEKNTEKDIVPN
+297 NKENEKTAEKDIVSN
-312 ATSQISDE
+312 ATSDVSNE
-320 IKQDVV
+320 TKQDNSV
-326 NVNIPTVSDDKI
+326 VSDNKI
-338 YALSDVIVLSDNKDL
+338 YAVSDANLLDNDKDL

-363 EHKLDVVNE
+363 EHKLDVANE
-372 TNHSKNIPLSR
+372 TNHSKDIPLSR

-397 ISTNIKDMQ
+397 ISTNIKDIQ
-406 DKHLAQSASNTEE
+406 EKHLAQATLNKDE
-419 NVIESAKAIKQGQ
+419 
-432 VKNVNF
+432 KNVVDNDKSVEQEQTKEVKF
-438 DSNIS
+438 DPNIS
-443 VASGLASASLA
+443 VASVSLD
-454 VSRSVEVAPFLTNDK
+454 VSRSVEIAPFLNNAN
-469 KVELNKINQD
+469 KVELNKIDQE
-479 DLKLDSNSISRPAG
+479 DLKLDSNSVSKPAG
-493 KTEVLEKKDIAPSY
+493 KTEVLDKKDITPAY
-507 QPNPSPTGFAPIN
+507 QPNPSPTGFAPIRS
-520 ADKEVWTTEYAQKA
+520 DKEVWTTEYAQKA
-534 KEQDIAEKKALN
+534 KEQDIAEKKSLN
-546 EDGLLDDVTKIN
+546 NDGLLGDVTKIN
-558 SKDTIEQFN
+558 AKETIEQFN
-567 KHLDSKVGLGNT
+567 KHLDSKAELENA
-579 QKELEPWAGPTSAF
+579 QKEPEPWTGPTSTF

>member
-19 MTERELINNA
+19 MTEKELINNA

-63 YDIPSKSPQ
+63 YDIQSKSPQ

-93 TLADGNPEIELTNK
+93 TLAEGKPEIELTNK

-124 EQKYGEQWHKFSDE
+124 EQKYGEQWQHFSDE

-153 NLPKTLIAE
+153 NLPKTLISE

-177 TYRQDFSVAS
+177 TYRQDFSVSS
-187 DLGNLNVK
+187 DLGNVNVK

-201 INAYLTSAS
+201 RNAYLTSAS
-210 MNSEVLGVVLNN
+210 MNSEVLGGVLNN

-228 EAKAFKDEVV
+228 EAKLFKDEVI
-238 KQVNAKLKEMADSGT
+238 KQVNAKLQEMADSGT

-267 KTPAIKK
+267 KTPSIKK
-274 LSEMDSYK
+274 LSEMETYK
-282 EGIALAKEHYQEKLL
+282 DGIALAKEHYQEKFL
-297 NKENEKNTEKDIVPN
+297 NKENEKTAEKDIVPN
-312 ATSQISDE
+312 ATSDVSNE
-320 IKQDVV
+320 TKQDNSV
-326 NVNIPTVSDDKI
+326 VSDNKI
-338 YALSDVIVLSDNKDL
+338 YAVSDANALNNDKDL
-353 TQMDIIEISD
+353 TQIDIIEISD
-363 EHKLDVVNE
+363 EHKLDVANE
-372 TNHSKNIPLSR
+372 TNHSKDIPLSR

-397 ISTNIKDMQ
+397 ISTNIKDIQ
-406 DKHLAQSASNTEE
+406 EKHLAQATLNKDE
-419 NVIESAKAIKQGQ
+419 
-432 VKNVNF
+432 KNVVDNDKSVEQEQTKEVKF
-438 DSNIS
+438 DPNIS
-443 VASGLASASLA
+443 VASVSLD
-454 VSRSVEVAPFLTNDK
+454 VSRSVEIAPFLNNAN
-469 KVELNKINQD
+469 KVELNKIDQE
-479 DLKLDSNSISRPAG
+479 DLKLDSNSVSKPAG
-493 KTEVLEKKDIAPSY
+493 KTEVLDKKDITPAY
-507 QPNPSPTGFAPIN
+507 QPNPSPTGFAPIRS
-520 ADKEVWTTEYAQKA
+520 DKEVWTTEYAQKA
-534 KEQDIAEKKALN
+534 KEQDIAEKKSLN
-546 EDGLLDDVTKIN
+546 DDGLLGDVTKIN
-558 SKDTIEQFN
+558 AKETIEQFN
-567 KHLDSKVGLGNT
+567 KHLDSKAELENA
-579 QKELEPWAGPTSAF
+579 QKEPEPWTGPTSTF

>member
-19 MTERELINNA
+19 MTEKELINNA

-63 YDIPSKSPQ
+63 YDIQSKSPQ

-93 TLADGNPEIELTNK
+93 TLAEGKPEIELTNK

-124 EQKYGEQWHKFSDE
+124 EQKYGEQWQHFSDE

-153 NLPKTLIAE
+153 NLPKTLISE

-177 TYRQDFSVAS
+177 TYRQDFSVSS
-187 DLGNLNVK
+187 DLGNVNVK

-201 INAYLTSAS
+201 RNAYLTSAS
-210 MNSEVLGVVLNN
+210 MNSEVLGGVLNN

-228 EAKAFKDEVV
+228 EAKLFKDEVI
-238 KQVNAKLKEMADSGT
+238 KQVNAKLQEMADSGT

-267 KTPAIKK
+267 KTPSIKK
-274 LSEMDSYK
+274 LSEMETYK

-297 NKENEKNTEKDIVPN
+297 NKENEKTAEKDIVSN
-312 ATSQISDE
+312 ATSDVFNE
-320 IKQDVV
+320 TKQDNSV
-326 NVNIPTVSDDKI
+326 VSDNKI
-338 YALSDVIVLSDNKDL
+338 YAVSDANLLDNDKDL

-363 EHKLDVVNE
+363 EHKLDVANE
-372 TNHSKNIPLSR
+372 TNHSKDIPLSR

-397 ISTNIKDMQ
+397 ISTNIKDIQ
-406 DKHLAQSASNTEE
+406 EKHLAQATLNKDE
-419 NVIESAKAIKQGQ
+419 
-432 VKNVNF
+432 KNVVDNDKSVEQEQTKEVKF
-438 DSNIS
+438 DPNIS
-443 VASGLASASLA
+443 VASISLD
-454 VSRSVEVAPFLTNDK
+454 VSRSVEIAPFLNNAN
-469 KVELNKINQD
+469 KVELNKIDQE
-479 DLKLDSNSISRPAG
+479 DLKLDSNNVSKPAG
-493 KTEVLEKKDIAPSY
+493 KTEVLDKKDITPAY
-507 QPNPSPTGFAPIN
+507 QPNPSPTGFAPIRS
-520 ADKEVWTTEYAQKA
+520 DKEVWTTEYAQKA
-534 KEQDIAEKKALN
+534 KEQDMAEKKSLN
-546 EDGLLDDVTKIN
+546 DDGLLDDVTKIN
-558 SKDTIEQFN
+558 AKETIEQFN
-567 KHLDSKVGLGNT
+567 KHLDSKAELENA
-579 QKELEPWAGPTSAF
+579 QKEPEPWTGPTSTF

>member
-19 MTERELINNA
+19 MTEKELINNA

-49 PYLDS
+49 PYLDT

-72 EIRQDLQAIGV
+72 ELRQDLQAIGV

-93 TLADGNPEIELTNK
+93 TLAEGKPELELTNK

-124 EQKYGEQWHKFSDE
+124 EQKYGEQWHNFSDE

-162 LSNGNV
+162 LNNGNV

-177 TYRQDFSVAS
+177 TYRQDFSVSS
-187 DLGNLNVK
+187 DLDNVNVK

-201 INAYLTSAS
+201 RNAYLTSAS

-228 EAKAFKDEVV
+228 EAKLFKDEVI
-238 KQVNAKLKEMADSGT
+238 KQVNAKLQEMADSGT

-267 KTPAIKK
+267 KTPSIKK
-274 LSEMDSYK
+274 LSEMESYK
-282 EGIALAKEHYQEKLL
+282 EGIVLAKEHYQEKLL
-297 NKENEKNTEKDIVPN
+297 NKENEKISEKDIVPS
-312 ATSQISDE
+312 ATSDISNE
-320 IKQDVV
+320 IKQD
-326 NVNIPTVSDDKI
+326 NT
-338 YALSDVIVLSDNKDL
+338 ALSDNKIYAVSDANVLSNDKDL
-353 TQMDIIEISD
+353 AQMDIIEISD
-363 EHKLDVVNE
+363 EHKLDVANE
-372 TNHSKNIPLSR
+372 TNHSKDIPLSR

-397 ISTNIKDMQ
+397 ISTNIKDIQ
-406 DKHLAQSASNTEE
+406 EKRLVQATSNKDEE
-419 NVIESAKAIKQGQ
+419 NVVDNDKAVEQDLAKE
-432 VKNVNF
+432 VKF
-438 DSNIS
+438 DPNIS
-443 VASGLASASLA
+443 VASVSLE
-454 VSRSVEVAPFLTNDK
+454 VSRAVEVAPFLNNAN

-479 DLKLDSNSISRPAG
+479 DLKLDSDNVSKPAG
-493 KTEVLEKKDIAPSY
+493 KSEILEKKDITPSY

-558 SKDTIEQFN
+558 AKDTINQFN
-567 KHLDSKVGLGNT
+567 KHLDSKVELENA
-579 QKELEPWAGPTSAF
+579 QKEPEPWTGPTSTF

>member
-19 MTERELINNA
+19 MTEKELINNA

-63 YDIPSKSPQ
+63 YDIQSKSPQ

-93 TLADGNPEIELTNK
+93 TLAEGKPEIELTNK

-124 EQKYGEQWHKFSDE
+124 EQKYGEQWQHFSDE

-153 NLPKTLIAE
+153 NLPKTLISE

-177 TYRQDFSVAS
+177 TYRQDFSVSS
-187 DLGNLNVK
+187 DLGNVNVK

-201 INAYLTSAS
+201 RNAYLTSAS
-210 MNSEVLGVVLNN
+210 MNSEVLGGVLNN

-228 EAKAFKDEVV
+228 EAKLFKDEVI
-238 KQVNAKLKEMADSGT
+238 KQVNAKLQEMADSGT

-267 KTPAIKK
+267 KTPSIKK
-274 LSEMDSYK
+274 LSEMETYK

-297 NKENEKNTEKDIVPN
+297 NKENEKTAEKDIVSN
-312 ATSQISDE
+312 ATSDVSNE
-320 IKQDVV
+320 TKQDNSV
-326 NVNIPTVSDDKI
+326 VSDNKI
-338 YALSDVIVLSDNKDL
+338 YAVSDANLLDNDKDL

-363 EHKLDVVNE
+363 EHKLDVANE
-372 TNHSKNIPLSR
+372 TNHSKDIPLSR

-397 ISTNIKDMQ
+397 ISTNIKDIQ
-406 DKHLAQSASNTEE
+406 EKHLAQATLNKDE
-419 NVIESAKAIKQGQ
+419 
-432 VKNVNF
+432 KNVVDNDKSVEQEQTKEVKF
-438 DSNIS
+438 DPNIS
-443 VASGLASASLA
+443 VASVSLD
-454 VSRSVEVAPFLTNDK
+454 VSRSVEIAPFLNNAN
-469 KVELNKINQD
+469 KVELNKIDQE
-479 DLKLDSNSISRPAG
+479 DLKLDSNSVSKPAG
-493 KTEVLEKKDIAPSY
+493 KTEVLDKKDITPAY
-507 QPNPSPTGFAPIN
+507 QPNPSPTGFAPIRS
-520 ADKEVWTTEYAQKA
+520 DKEVWTTEYAQKA
-534 KEQDIAEKKALN
+534 KEQDIAEKKSLN
-546 EDGLLDDVTKIN
+546 DDGLLGDVTKIN
-558 SKDTIEQFN
+558 AKETIEQFN
-567 KHLDSKVGLGNT
+567 KHLDSKAELENA
-579 QKELEPWAGPTSAF
+579 QKEPEPWTGPTSTF

>member
-19 MTERELINNA
+19 MTEKELINNA

-49 PYLDS
+49 PYLDTG
-54 AGRYHMGIG
+54 GRYHIGIG

-72 EIRQDLQAIGV
+72 ELRQDLQAIGV

-93 TLADGNPEIELTNK
+93 TLAEGKPEIELTNK

-124 EQKYGEQWHKFSDE
+124 EQKYGEQWHNFSDE

-162 LSNGNV
+162 LNNGNV

-177 TYRQDFSVAS
+177 TYRQDFSVSS
-187 DLGNLNVK
+187 DLGNVNVK

-201 INAYLTSAS
+201 RNAYLTSAS

-228 EAKAFKDEVV
+228 EAKLFKDEVI
-238 KQVNAKLKEMADSGT
+238 KQVNAKLQEMADSGT

-267 KTPAIKK
+267 KTPSIKK
-274 LSEMDSYK
+274 LSEMESYK

-297 NKENEKNTEKDIVPN
+297 NKENEKISEKDIVPN
-312 ATSQISDE
+312 ATSDISNE
-320 IKQDVV
+320 TKQD
-326 NVNIPTVSDDKI
+326 NST
-338 YALSDVIVLSDNKDL
+338 LSDNKIYAVSDANVLDNNKDL
-353 TQMDIIEISD
+353 AQMDIIEISD
-363 EHKLDVVNE
+363 EHKLDVANE
-372 TNHSKNIPLSR
+372 TNHSKDIPLSR

-397 ISTNIKDMQ
+397 ISTNIKDIQ
-406 DKHLAQSASNTEE
+406 EKRLVQSASNKDEE
-419 NVIESAKAIKQGQ
+419 NVVDNDKSAEQDLAKEMK
-432 VKNVNF
+432 F
-438 DSNIS
+438 DPNIS
-443 VASGLASASLA
+443 VASVSLD
-454 VSRSVEVAPFLTNDK
+454 VSRAVEVAPFLNNAN
-469 KVELNKINQD
+469 KVELNKINQE
-479 DLKLDSNSISRPAG
+479 DLKLDSDNVSKPAG
-493 KTEVLEKKDIAPSY
+493 KSEILEKKDITPSY

-558 SKDTIEQFN
+558 AKDTINQFN
-567 KHLDSKVGLGNT
+567 KHLDSKVELENA
-579 QKELEPWAGPTSAF
+579 QKEPEPWTGPTSTF

>member
-19 MTERELINNA
+19 MTEKELINNA

-63 YDIPSKSPQ
+63 YDVQSKSPQ

-93 TLADGNPEIELTNK
+93 TLAEGKPEIELTNK

-124 EQKYGEQWHKFSDE
+124 EQKYGEQWHNFSDE

-153 NLPKTLIAE
+153 NLPKTLISE
-162 LSNGNV
+162 LSNGNI

-177 TYRQDFSVAS
+177 TYRQDFSVSS
-187 DLGNLNVK
+187 DLGNVNVK

-201 INAYLTSAS
+201 RNAYLTSAS

-228 EAKAFKDEVV
+228 EAKLFKDEVI
-238 KQVNAKLKEMADSGT
+238 KQVNAKLQEMADSGT

-267 KTPAIKK
+267 KTPSIKK
-274 LSEMDSYK
+274 LSEMETYK

-297 NKENEKNTEKDIVPN
+297 NKENEKTAEKDIVPN
-312 ATSQISDE
+312 ATSDVSNE
-320 IKQDVV
+320 TKQDNSV
-326 NVNIPTVSDDKI
+326 VSDNKI
-338 YALSDVIVLSDNKDL
+338 YAVSDANLLDNDKDL

-363 EHKLDVVNE
+363 EHKLDVANE
-372 TNHSKNIPLSR
+372 TNHSKDIPLSR

-397 ISTNIKDMQ
+397 ISTNIKDIQ
-406 DKHLAQSASNTEE
+406 EKRLAQATPNKDEE
-419 NVIESAKAIKQGQ
+419 NVVDNDKSVEQEQ
-432 VKNVNF
+432 VKEVKF
-438 DSNIS
+438 DPNIS
-443 VASGLASASLA
+443 VASVSLD
-454 VSRSVEVAPFLTNDK
+454 VSRSVEVAPFLNNAN
-469 KVELNKINQD
+469 KVELNKIDQE
-479 DLKLDSNSISRPAG
+479 DLKLDSNSVSKPAG
-493 KTEVLEKKDIAPSY
+493 KTEVLAKKDITPAY
-507 QPNPSPTGFAPIN
+507 QPNPSPTGFAPIRS
-520 ADKEVWTTEYAQKA
+520 DKEVWTTEYAQKA
-534 KEQDIAEKKALN
+534 KEQDMAEKKSLN
-546 EDGLLDDVTKIN
+546 DDGLLDDVTKIN
-558 SKDTIEQFN
+558 AKETIEQFN
-567 KHLDSKVGLGNT
+567 KHLDSKAELENA
-579 QKELEPWAGPTSAF
+579 QKEPEPWNGPTSTF

>member
-19 MTERELINNA
+19 MTEKELINNA

-36 LALTMSAEGVKNK
+36 LALTMSTEGVKNK

-93 TLADGNPEIELTNK
+93 TLAEGKPEIELTNK

-124 EQKYGEQWHKFSDE
+124 EQKYGEQWQHFSDE

-153 NLPKTLIAE
+153 NLPKTLISE

-177 TYRQDFSVAS
+177 TYRQDFSVSS
-187 DLGNLNVK
+187 DLGNVNVK

-201 INAYLTSAS
+201 RNAYLTSAS

-228 EAKAFKDEVV
+228 EAKLFKDEVI
-238 KQVNAKLKEMADSGT
+238 KQVNAKLQEMADSGT

-267 KTPAIKK
+267 KTPSIKK
-274 LSEMDSYK
+274 LSEMEIYK

-297 NKENEKNTEKDIVPN
+297 NKENEKTAEKDIVPN
-312 ATSQISDE
+312 ATSDVSNE
-320 IKQDVV
+320 TKQD
-326 NVNIPTVSDDKI
+326 NSIVSDNKI
-338 YALSDVIVLSDNKDL
+338 YAVSDANLLDNDKDL

-363 EHKLDVVNE
+363 EHKLDVANE
-372 TNHSKNIPLSR
+372 TNHSKDIPLSR

-397 ISTNIKDMQ
+397 ISTNIKDIQ
-406 DKHLAQSASNTEE
+406 EKRLAQATPNKDEE
-419 NVIESAKAIKQGQ
+419 NVVDNDKSVKQEQAKE
-432 VKNVNF
+432 VKF
-438 DSNIS
+438 DPNIS
-443 VASGLASASLA
+443 VASVSLD
-454 VSRSVEVAPFLTNDK
+454 VSRSVEVAPFLNNAN
-469 KVELNKINQD
+469 KVELNKIDQE
-479 DLKLDSNSISRPAG
+479 DLKLDSNSVSKPAG
-493 KTEVLEKKDIAPSY
+493 KTEVLDKKDIMPAY
-507 QPNPSPTGFAPIN
+507 QPNPSPTGFAPIRS
-520 ADKEVWTTEYAQKA
+520 DKEVWTTEYAQKA
-534 KEQDIAEKKALN
+534 KEQDMAEKKSLN
-546 EDGLLDDVTKIN
+546 DDGLLDDVTKIN
-558 SKDTIEQFN
+558 AKETIEQFN
-567 KHLDSKVGLGNT
+567 KHLDSKAELENT
-579 QKELEPWAGPTSAF
+579 QKEPEPWTRPTSTF

>member
-19 MTERELINNA
+19 MTEKELINNA

-49 PYLDS
+49 PYLDT

-72 EIRQDLQAIGV
+72 ELRQDLQAIGV

-93 TLADGNPEIELTNK
+93 TLAEGKPELELTNK

-124 EQKYGEQWHKFSDE
+124 EQKYGEQWHNFSDE

-162 LSNGNV
+162 LNNGNV

-177 TYRQDFSVAS
+177 TYRQDFSVSS
-187 DLGNLNVK
+187 DLGNVNVK

-201 INAYLTSAS
+201 RNAYLTSAS

-228 EAKAFKDEVV
+228 EAKLFKDEVI
-238 KQVNAKLKEMADSGT
+238 KQVNAKLQEMADSGT

-267 KTPAIKK
+267 KTPSIKK
-274 LSEMDSYK
+274 LSEMESYK

-297 NKENEKNTEKDIVPN
+297 NKENEKISEKDIVPN
-312 ATSQISDE
+312 ATSDISNE
-320 IKQDVV
+320 IKQD
-326 NVNIPTVSDDKI
+326 NT
-338 YALSDVIVLSDNKDL
+338 ALSDNKIYAVSDAKVLSNDKDL
-353 TQMDIIEISD
+353 AQMDIIEISD
-363 EHKLDVVNE
+363 EHKLDVANE
-372 TNHSKNIPLSR
+372 TNHSKDIPLSR

-397 ISTNIKDMQ
+397 ISTNIKDIQ
-406 DKHLAQSASNTEE
+406 EKRLVQATSNKDEE
-419 NVIESAKAIKQGQ
+419 NVVDNDKAVEQEQAKE
-432 VKNVNF
+432 VKF
-438 DSNIS
+438 DPNIS
-443 VASGLASASLA
+443 VASVSLD
-454 VSRSVEVAPFLTNDK
+454 VSRAVEVAPFLNNAN
-469 KVELNKINQD
+469 KVELNKINQE
-479 DLKLDSNSISRPAG
+479 DLKLDSDNVSKPAG
-493 KTEVLEKKDIAPSY
+493 KSEILEKKDITPSY

-558 SKDTIEQFN
+558 AKDTINQFN
-567 KHLDSKVGLGNT
+567 KHLDSKVELENA
-579 QKELEPWAGPTSAF
+579 QKEPEPWTEPTSTF

>member
-19 MTERELINNA
+19 MTEKELINNA

-49 PYLDS
+49 PYLDT

-72 EIRQDLQAIGV
+72 ELRQDLQAIGV

-93 TLADGNPEIELTNK
+93 TLAEGKPELELTNK

-124 EQKYGEQWHKFSDE
+124 EQKYGEQWHNFSDE

-162 LSNGNV
+162 LNNGNV

-177 TYRQDFSVAS
+177 TYRQDFSVSS
-187 DLGNLNVK
+187 DLGNVNVK

-201 INAYLTSAS
+201 RNAYLTSAS

-228 EAKAFKDEVV
+228 EAKLFKDEVI
-238 KQVNAKLKEMADSGT
+238 KQVNAKLQEMADSGT

-267 KTPAIKK
+267 KTPSIKK
-274 LSEMDSYK
+274 LSEMESYK
-282 EGIALAKEHYQEKLL
+282 EGIVLAKEHYQEKLL
-297 NKENEKNTEKDIVPN
+297 NKENEKISEKDIVPN
-312 ATSQISDE
+312 ATSDISNE
-320 IKQDVV
+320 IKQD
-326 NVNIPTVSDDKI
+326 NT
-338 YALSDVIVLSDNKDL
+338 ALSDNKIYAVSDANVLSNDKDL
-353 TQMDIIEISD
+353 AQMDIIEISD
-363 EHKLDVVNE
+363 EHKLDVANE
-372 TNHSKNIPLSR
+372 TNHSKDIPLSR

-397 ISTNIKDMQ
+397 ISTNIKDIQ
-406 DKHLAQSASNTEE
+406 EKRLVQATSNKDEE
-419 NVIESAKAIKQGQ
+419 NVVDNDKAVEQDLAKE
-432 VKNVNF
+432 VKF
-438 DSNIS
+438 DPNIS
-443 VASGLASASLA
+443 VASVSLE
-454 VSRSVEVAPFLTNDK
+454 VSRAVEVATFLNNAN

-479 DLKLDSNSISRPAG
+479 DLKLDSDNVSKPAG
-493 KTEVLEKKDIAPSY
+493 KSEILEKKDITPSY

-558 SKDTIEQFN
+558 AKDTINQFN
-567 KHLDSKVGLGNT
+567 KHLDSKVELENA
-579 QKELEPWAGPTSAF
+579 QKEPEPWTGPTSTF

>member
-19 MTERELINNA
+19 MTEKELINNA

-49 PYLDS
+49 PYLDT
-54 AGRYHMGIG
+54 AGRYHIGIG

-72 EIRQDLQAIGV
+72 ELRQDLQAIGV

-93 TLADGNPEIELTNK
+93 TLAEGKPEIELTNK

-124 EQKYGEQWHKFSDE
+124 EQKYGEQWHNFSDE

-162 LSNGNV
+162 LNNGNV

-177 TYRQDFSVAS
+177 TYRQDFSVSS
-187 DLGNLNVK
+187 DLGNVNVK

-201 INAYLTSAS
+201 RNAYLTSAS

-228 EAKAFKDEVV
+228 EAKLFKDEVI
-238 KQVNAKLKEMADSGT
+238 KQVNAKLQEMADSGT

-267 KTPAIKK
+267 KTPSIKK
-274 LSEMDSYK
+274 LSEMESYK

-297 NKENEKNTEKDIVPN
+297 NKENEKISEKDIVPN
-312 ATSQISDE
+312 ATSDISNE
-320 IKQDVV
+320 IKQD
-326 NVNIPTVSDDKI
+326 NT
-338 YALSDVIVLSDNKDL
+338 ALSDNKIYAVSDANVLSNDKDL
-353 TQMDIIEISD
+353 AQMDIIEISD
-363 EHKLDVVNE
+363 KHKLDVANE
-372 TNHSKNIPLSR
+372 TNHSKDIPLSR

-397 ISTNIKDMQ
+397 ISTNIKDIQ
-406 DKHLAQSASNTEE
+406 EKRLVQATSNKDEE
-419 NVIESAKAIKQGQ
+419 NVVDNDKAVEQELTKE
-432 VKNVNF
+432 VKF
-438 DSNIS
+438 DPNIS
-443 VASGLASASLA
+443 VASVSLD
-454 VSRSVEVAPFLTNDK
+454 VSRAVEVAPFLNNAN
-469 KVELNKINQD
+469 KVELNQINQE
-479 DLKLDSNSISRPAG
+479 DLKLDSDNVSKPAG
-493 KTEVLEKKDIAPSY
+493 KSEILEKKDITPSY

-558 SKDTIEQFN
+558 AKDTINQFN
-567 KHLDSKVGLGNT
+567 KHLDSKVELENA
-579 QKELEPWAGPTSAF
+579 QKEPEPWTGPTSTF

>member
-19 MTERELINNA
+19 MTEKELINNA

-63 YDIPSKSPQ
+63 YDVQSKSPQ

-93 TLADGNPEIELTNK
+93 TLAEGKPEIELTNK

-124 EQKYGEQWHKFSDE
+124 EQKYGEQWHNFSDE

-153 NLPKTLIAE
+153 NLPKTLISE

-177 TYRQDFSVAS
+177 TYRQDFSVSS
-187 DLGNLNVK
+187 DLGNVNVK

-201 INAYLTSAS
+201 RNAYLTSAS

-228 EAKAFKDEVV
+228 EAKLFKDEVI
-238 KQVNAKLKEMADSGT
+238 KQVNAKLQEMADSGT

-267 KTPAIKK
+267 KTPSIKK
-274 LSEMDSYK
+274 LSEMETYK
-282 EGIALAKEHYQEKLL
+282 DGIALAKEHYQEKLL
-297 NKENEKNTEKDIVPN
+297 NKENEKTAEKDIVPN
-312 ATSQISDE
+312 ATSDVSNE
-320 IKQDVV
+320 TKQDNSV
-326 NVNIPTVSDDKI
+326 VSDNKI
-338 YALSDVIVLSDNKDL
+338 YAVSDANALNNDKDL

-363 EHKLDVVNE
+363 EHKLDVANE
-372 TNHSKNIPLSR
+372 TNHSKDIPLSR

-397 ISTNIKDMQ
+397 ISTNIKDIQ
-406 DKHLAQSASNTEE
+406 EKRLAQATPNKDEE
-419 NVIESAKAIKQGQ
+419 NVVDNDKSVEQEQAKE
-432 VKNVNF
+432 VKF
-438 DSNIS
+438 DPNIS
-443 VASGLASASLA
+443 VASVSLD
-454 VSRSVEVAPFLTNDK
+454 VSRSVEVAPFLNNAN
-469 KVELNKINQD
+469 KVELNKIDQE
-479 DLKLDSNSISRPAG
+479 DLKLDSNSVSKPAG
-493 KTEVLEKKDIAPSY
+493 KTEVLDKKDITPAY
-507 QPNPSPTGFAPIN
+507 QPNPSPTGFAPIRS
-520 ADKEVWTTEYAQKA
+520 DKEVWTTEYAQKA
-534 KEQDIAEKKALN
+534 KEQDMAEKKSLN
-546 EDGLLDDVTKIN
+546 DDGLLDDVTKIN
-558 SKDTIEQFN
+558 AKETIEQFN
-567 KHLDSKVGLGNT
+567 KHLDSKAELENA
-579 QKELEPWAGPTSAF
+579 QKEPEPWTGPTSTF

>member
-19 MTERELINNA
+19 MTEKELINNA

-49 PYLDS
+49 PYLDT

-72 EIRQDLQAIGV
+72 ELRQDLQAIGV

-93 TLADGNPEIELTNK
+93 TLAEGKPEIELTNK

-124 EQKYGEQWHKFSDE
+124 EQKYGEQWHNFSDE

-162 LSNGNV
+162 LNNGNV

-177 TYRQDFSVAS
+177 TYRQDFSVSS
-187 DLGNLNVK
+187 DLGNVNVK

-201 INAYLTSAS
+201 RNAYLTSAS

-228 EAKAFKDEVV
+228 EAKLFKDEVI
-238 KQVNAKLKEMADSGT
+238 KQVNAKLQEMADSGT

-267 KTPAIKK
+267 KTPSIKK
-274 LSEMDSYK
+274 LSEMESYK

-297 NKENEKNTEKDIVPN
+297 NKENEKISEKDIVPN
-312 ATSQISDE
+312 ATSDISNE
-320 IKQDVV
+320 IKQD
-326 NVNIPTVSDDKI
+326 NT
-338 YALSDVIVLSDNKDL
+338 ALSDNKIYAVSDANVLDNNKDL
-353 TQMDIIEISD
+353 AQMDIIEISD
-363 EHKLDVVNE
+363 EHKLDVANE
-372 TNHSKNIPLSR
+372 TNHSKDIPLSR

-397 ISTNIKDMQ
+397 ISTNIKDIQ
-406 DKHLAQSASNTEE
+406 EKRLVQATSNKDEE
-419 NVIESAKAIKQGQ
+419 NIVDNDKAVEQEQAKE
-432 VKNVNF
+432 VKF
-438 DSNIS
+438 DPNIS
-443 VASGLASASLA
+443 VASVSLD
-454 VSRSVEVAPFLTNDK
+454 VSRAVEVAPFLNNAN
-469 KVELNKINQD
+469 KVELNKINQE
-479 DLKLDSNSISRPAG
+479 DLKLDSDNVSKPAG
-493 KTEVLEKKDIAPSY
+493 KSEILEKKDITPSY

-558 SKDTIEQFN
+558 AKDTINQFN
-567 KHLDSKVGLGNT
+567 KHLDSKVELENA
-579 QKELEPWAGPTSAF
+579 QKEPEPWTGPTSTF

>member
-19 MTERELINNA
+19 MTEKELINNA

-63 YDIPSKSPQ
+63 YDTQSKSPQ

-93 TLADGNPEIELTNK
+93 TLAEGKPEIELTNK

-124 EQKYGEQWHKFSDE
+124 EQKYGEQWQHFSDE

-153 NLPKTLIAE
+153 NLPKILISE

-177 TYRQDFSVAS
+177 TYRQDFSVSS
-187 DLGNLNVK
+187 DLGNVNVK

-201 INAYLTSAS
+201 RNAYLTSAS
-210 MNSEVLGVVLNN
+210 MNSEVLGGVLNN

-228 EAKAFKDEVV
+228 EAKLFKDEVI
-238 KQVNAKLKEMADSGT
+238 KQVNAKLQEMADSGT

-267 KTPAIKK
+267 KTPSIKK
-274 LSEMDSYK
+274 LSEMETYK

-297 NKENEKNTEKDIVPN
+297 NKENEKTAEKDIVSN
-312 ATSQISDE
+312 ATSDVSNE
-320 IKQDVV
+320 TKQDNSV
-326 NVNIPTVSDDKI
+326 VSDNKI
-338 YALSDVIVLSDNKDL
+338 YAVSDANLLDNNKDL

-363 EHKLDVVNE
+363 EHKLDVANE
-372 TNHSKNIPLSR
+372 TNHSKDIPLSR

-397 ISTNIKDMQ
+397 ISTNIKDIQ
-406 DKHLAQSASNTEE
+406 EKHLAQATLNKDEE
-419 NVIESAKAIKQGQ
+419 NVVDNDKSVEQEQAKE
-432 VKNVNF
+432 VKF
-438 DSNIS
+438 DPNIS
-443 VASGLASASLA
+443 VASVSLD
-454 VSRSVEVAPFLTNDK
+454 VSRSVEIAPFLNNAN
-469 KVELNKINQD
+469 KVELNKINQEN
-479 DLKLDSNSISRPAG
+479 LKLDSNSVSKPAG
-493 KTEVLEKKDIAPSY
+493 KTEVLDKKDITPAY
-507 QPNPSPTGFAPIN
+507 QPNPSPTGFAPIRS
-520 ADKEVWTTEYAQKA
+520 DKEVWTTEYAQKA
-534 KEQDIAEKKALN
+534 KEQDMAEKKSLN
-546 EDGLLDDVTKIN
+546 DDGLLDDVTKIN
-558 SKDTIEQFN
+558 AKETIEQFN
-567 KHLDSKVGLGNT
+567 KHLDSKAELENA
-579 QKELEPWAGPTSAF
+579 QKEPEPWTGPTSTF

>member
-19 MTERELINNA
+19 MTEKELINNT

-63 YDIPSKSPQ
+63 YDIQSKSPQ

-93 TLADGNPEIELTNK
+93 TLAEGKPEIELTNK

-124 EQKYGEQWHKFSDE
+124 EQKYGEQWQHFSDE

-153 NLPKTLIAE
+153 NLPKTLISE

-177 TYRQDFSVAS
+177 TYRQDFSVSS
-187 DLGNLNVK
+187 DLGNVNVK

-201 INAYLTSAS
+201 RNAYLTSAS
-210 MNSEVLGVVLNN
+210 MNSEVLGGVLNN

-228 EAKAFKDEVV
+228 EAKLFKDEVI
-238 KQVNAKLKEMADSGT
+238 KQVNAKLQEMADSGT

-267 KTPAIKK
+267 KTPSIKK
-274 LSEMDSYK
+274 LSEMETYK

-297 NKENEKNTEKDIVPN
+297 NKENEKTAEKDIVSN
-312 ATSQISDE
+312 ATSDVFNE
-320 IKQDVV
+320 TKQDNSV
-326 NVNIPTVSDDKI
+326 VSDNKI
-338 YALSDVIVLSDNKDL
+338 YAVSDANLLDNDKDL

-363 EHKLDVVNE
+363 EHKLDVANE
-372 TNHSKNIPLSR
+372 TNHSKDIPLSR

-397 ISTNIKDMQ
+397 ISTNIKDIQ
-406 DKHLAQSASNTEE
+406 EKHLAQATLNKDE
-419 NVIESAKAIKQGQ
+419 
-432 VKNVNF
+432 KNVVDNDKSVEQEQTKEVKF
-438 DSNIS
+438 DPNIS
-443 VASGLASASLA
+443 VASISLD
-454 VSRSVEVAPFLTNDK
+454 VSRSVEIAPFLNNAN
-469 KVELNKINQD
+469 KVELNKIDQE
-479 DLKLDSNSISRPAG
+479 DLKLDSNSVSKPAG
-493 KTEVLEKKDIAPSY
+493 KTEVLDKKDITPAY
-507 QPNPSPTGFAPIN
+507 QPNPSPTGFAPIRS
-520 ADKEVWTTEYAQKA
+520 DKEVWTTEYAQKA
-534 KEQDIAEKKALN
+534 KEQDIAEKKSLN
-546 EDGLLDDVTKIN
+546 DDGLLGDVTKIN
-558 SKDTIEQFN
+558 AKETIEQFN
-567 KHLDSKVGLGNT
+567 KHLDSKAELENA
-579 QKELEPWAGPTSAF
+579 QKEPEPWTGPTSTF

>member
-19 MTERELINNA
+19 MTEKELINNA

-72 EIRQDLQAIGV
+72 ELRQDLQAIGV

-93 TLADGNPEIELTNK
+93 TLAEGKPEIELTNK

-124 EQKYGEQWHKFSDE
+124 EQKYGEQWHNFSDE

-162 LSNGNV
+162 LNNGNV

-177 TYRQDFSVAS
+177 TYRQDFSVSS
-187 DLGNLNVK
+187 DLGNVNVK

-201 INAYLTSAS
+201 RNAYLTSAS

-228 EAKAFKDEVV
+228 EAKLFKDEVI
-238 KQVNAKLKEMADSGT
+238 KQVNAKLQEMADSGT

-267 KTPAIKK
+267 KTPSIKK
-274 LSEMDSYK
+274 LSEMESYK
-282 EGIALAKEHYQEKLL
+282 EEIALAKEHYQEKLL
-297 NKENEKNTEKDIVPN
+297 NKENEKISEKDIVPN
-312 ATSQISDE
+312 ATSDISNE
-320 IKQDVV
+320 IKQD
-326 NVNIPTVSDDKI
+326 NT
-338 YALSDVIVLSDNKDL
+338 ALSDNKIYAVSDAKVLSNDKDL
-353 TQMDIIEISD
+353 AQMDIIEISD
-363 EHKLDVVNE
+363 EHKLDVANE
-372 TNHSKNIPLSR
+372 TNHSKDIPLSR

-397 ISTNIKDMQ
+397 ISTNIKDIQ
-406 DKHLAQSASNTEE
+406 EKRLVQATSNKDEE
-419 NVIESAKAIKQGQ
+419 NVVDNDKAVEQEQAKE
-432 VKNVNF
+432 VKF
-438 DSNIS
+438 DPNIS
-443 VASGLASASLA
+443 VASVSLD
-454 VSRSVEVAPFLTNDK
+454 VSRAVEVAPFLNNAN
-469 KVELNKINQD
+469 KVELNKINQE
-479 DLKLDSNSISRPAG
+479 DLKLDSDNVSKPAG
-493 KTEVLEKKDIAPSY
+493 KSEILEKKDITPSY

-558 SKDTIEQFN
+558 AKDTINQFN
-567 KHLDSKVGLGNT
+567 KHLDSKVELENA
-579 QKELEPWAGPTSAF
+579 QKEPEPWTGPTSTF

>member
-19 MTERELINNA
+19 MAEKELINNA

-63 YDIPSKSPQ
+63 YDVQSKSPQ

-93 TLADGNPEIELTNK
+93 TLAEGKPEIELTNK

-124 EQKYGEQWHKFSDE
+124 EQKYGEQWHNFSDE

-153 NLPKTLIAE
+153 NLPKTLISE

-177 TYRQDFSVAS
+177 TYRQDFSVSS
-187 DLGNLNVK
+187 DLGNVNVK

-201 INAYLTSAS
+201 RNAYLTSAS

-228 EAKAFKDEVV
+228 EAKLFKDEVI
-238 KQVNAKLKEMADSGT
+238 KQVNAKLQEMADSGT

-267 KTPAIKK
+267 KTPSIKK
-274 LSEMDSYK
+274 LSEMETYK

-297 NKENEKNTEKDIVPN
+297 NKENEKTAEKEIAPN
-312 ATSQISDE
+312 ATSDVSNE
-320 IKQDVV
+320 TKQDNSV
-326 NVNIPTVSDDKI
+326 VSDNKI
-338 YALSDVIVLSDNKDL
+338 YAVSDTNVLDNDKDL

-363 EHKLDVVNE
+363 EHKLDVANE
-372 TNHSKNIPLSR
+372 TNHSKDIPLSR

-397 ISTNIKDMQ
+397 ISTNIKDIQ
-406 DKHLAQSASNTEE
+406 EKRLAQATSNKDEE
-419 NVIESAKAIKQGQ
+419 NVVDNDKSVEQEQAKELK
-432 VKNVNF
+432 F
-438 DSNIS
+438 DPNIS
-443 VASGLASASLA
+443 VASVSLD
-454 VSRSVEVAPFLTNDK
+454 VSRSVEVAPFLNNAN
-469 KVELNKINQD
+469 KVELNKIDQE
-479 DLKLDSNSISRPAG
+479 DLKLDSNSVSKPAG
-493 KTEVLEKKDIAPSY
+493 KTEVLDKKDITPAY
-507 QPNPSPTGFAPIN
+507 QPNPSPTGFAPIRS
-520 ADKEVWTTEYAQKA
+520 DKEVWTTEYAQKA
-534 KEQDIAEKKALN
+534 KEQDMAEKKSLN
-546 EDGLLDDVTKIN
+546 DDGLLDDVTKIN
-558 SKDTIEQFN
+558 AKETIEQFN
-567 KHLDSKVGLGNT
+567 KHLDSKAELENA
-579 QKELEPWAGPTSAF
+579 QKEPEPWTGPTSTF

>member
-19 MTERELINNA
+19 MTEKELINNA

-63 YDIPSKSPQ
+63 YDIQSKSPQ

-93 TLADGNPEIELTNK
+93 TLAEGKPEIELTNK

-124 EQKYGEQWHKFSDE
+124 EQKYGEQWQHFSDE
-138 VKSGLLYKA
+138 VKSGLLYKT

-153 NLPKTLIAE
+153 NLPKTLISE

-177 TYRQDFSVAS
+177 TYRQDFSISS
-187 DLGNLNVK
+187 DLGNVNVK

-201 INAYLTSAS
+201 RNAYLTSAS
-210 MNSEVLGVVLNN
+210 MNSEVLGGVLNN

-228 EAKAFKDEVV
+228 EAKLFKDEVI
-238 KQVNAKLKEMADSGT
+238 KQVNAKLQEMADSGT

-267 KTPAIKK
+267 KTPSIKK
-274 LSEMDSYK
+274 LSEMETYK

-297 NKENEKNTEKDIVPN
+297 NKENEKTAEKDIVSN
-312 ATSQISDE
+312 ATSDVSNE
-320 IKQDVV
+320 TKQDNSV
-326 NVNIPTVSDDKI
+326 VSDNKI
-338 YALSDVIVLSDNKDL
+338 YAVSDANLLDNDKDL

-363 EHKLDVVNE
+363 EHKLDVANE
-372 TNHSKNIPLSR
+372 TNHSKDIPLSR

-397 ISTNIKDMQ
+397 ISTNIKDIQ
-406 DKHLAQSASNTEE
+406 EKHLAQATLNKDE
-419 NVIESAKAIKQGQ
+419 
-432 VKNVNF
+432 KNVVDNDKSVEQEQTKEVKF
-438 DSNIS
+438 DPNIS
-443 VASGLASASLA
+443 VASVSLD
-454 VSRSVEVAPFLTNDK
+454 VSRSVEIAPFLNNAN
-469 KVELNKINQD
+469 KVELNKIDQE
-479 DLKLDSNSISRPAG
+479 DLKLDSNSVSKPAG
-493 KTEVLEKKDIAPSY
+493 KTEVLDKKDITPAY
-507 QPNPSPTGFAPIN
+507 QPNPSPTGFAPIRS
-520 ADKEVWTTEYAQKA
+520 DKEVWTTEYAQKA
-534 KEQDIAEKKALN
+534 KEQDIAEKKSLN
-546 EDGLLDDVTKIN
+546 DDGLLGDVTKIN
-558 SKDTIEQFN
+558 AKETIEQFN
-567 KHLDSKVGLGNT
+567 KHLDSKAELENA
-579 QKELEPWAGPTSAF
+579 QKEPEPWTGPTSTF